1 MTDDRRVRIAREAA
15 VLMTKSGGIA
25 APERELVELPEIGEG
40 WIVTVY
46 NNNQNTYEEVIV
58 VLMLATN
65 CTSEVAYIE
74 AWEIDH
80 FGQCVVLRADKGEC
94 EGAAEVI
101 AAIGIKVEASPEA

>member
-1 MTDDRRVRIAREAA
+1 MSLTS
-15 VLMTKSGGIA
+15 SGGTA
-25 APERELVELPEIGEG
+25 APEREQVALPSIGET

-65 CTSEVAYIE
+65 CTSEEAYIE

-80 FGQCVVLRADKGEC
+80 FGLCVVHRADESEC
-94 EGAAEVI
+94 KGAAEVI
-101 AAIGIKVEASPEA
+101 AAIGIKVEASPEF